1 LGAALSIVVLF
12 TISSTIVRVAAVFLE
27 HTGISRDI
35 ARIQAM
41 SALSGTGFT
50 TSESELLLQTP
61 ERRRILVVL
70 MITGSVGLASVVA
83 TVVVGAFGI
92 KETAS
97 GVLLQFAA
105 IIAAIAFVRY
115 VLFSPL
121 VDEFICGIAHAWL
134 VKRMAHVP
142 FTVLYQLDADRA
154 IAEHTLAMSPP
165 SRQEDWPKG
174 LTLIGV
180 RSAFN
185 AEASPW
191 DGTPLPD
198 RSAMILAGPRAAHH
212 EFAAAYGLTA
222 DTEAH

>member
-1 LGAALSIVVLF
+1 MGAALSIVVLF

-50 TSESELLLQTP
+50 TSESELILQTP
-61 ERRRILVVL
+61 ERRRVLVVL

-97 GVLLQFAA
+97 GVLLQLGA
-105 IIAAIAFVRY
+105 IIMAIAFVRY
-115 VLFSPL
+115 VLFSPV

-142 FTVLYQLDADRA
+142 FTVLYQLDAERV
-154 IAEHTLAMSPP
+154 IVEHTLATTPP
-165 SRQEDWPKG
+165 SPKEDWPSE

-185 AEASPW
+185 AEISPW
-191 DGTPLPD
+191 DGTPLPEG
-198 RSAMILAGPRAAHH
+198 SAMVVAGPRASHH
-212 EFAAAYGLTA
+212 EFAATYGLA
-222 DTEAH
+222 PDTGAH

>member
-1 LGAALSIVVLF
+1 MGAALSIVVLF

-50 TSESELLLQTP
+50 TSKSELILQTP
-61 ERRRILVVL
+61 ERRRVLVVL

-97 GVLLQFAA
+97 GVLLQLGA
-105 IIAAIAFVRY
+105 IIMAIAFVRY
-115 VLFSPL
+115 VLFSPV

-142 FTVLYQLDADRA
+142 FTALYQLDAERV
-154 IAEHTLAMSPP
+154 IAEHNLATTPP
-165 SRQEDWPKG
+165 SHKEDWPSE
-174 LTLIGV
+174 LTLIGT
-180 RSAFN
+180 RIAAN
-185 AEASPW
+185 TEIRPW
-191 DGTPLPD
+191 DGTPLPEG
-198 RSAMILAGPRAAHH
+198 SAMVLAGPRAAQQ
-212 EFAAAYGLTA
+212 EFAAAYGLAPNTG
-222 DTEAH
+222 AH

>member
-1 LGAALSIVVLF
+1 MGAALSIVVLF

-27 HTGISRDI
+27 HTGISRDV

-50 TSESELLLQTP
+50 TSESELFLQTP

-97 GVLLQFAA
+97 GVLVQLAA
-105 IIAAIAFVRY
+105 IIAAIVFVRY
-115 VLFSPL
+115 VLFSSV
-121 VDEFICGIAHAWL
+121 VDDFICGVAHAWL

-142 FTVLYQLDADRA
+142 FTVLYQLDADRV
-154 IAEHTLAMSPP
+154 IAQHRLAKSPP
-165 SRQEDWPKG
+165 IQSRDLPNG
-174 LTLIGV
+174 MTLLGV

-185 AEASPW
+185 ADINPW
-191 DGTPLPD
+191 DGTPLPEG
-198 RSAMILAGPRAAHH
+198 SAMVLAGPRASQQ
-212 EFAAAYGLTA
+212 EFATAYGLA
-222 DTEAH
+222 PDTGAH